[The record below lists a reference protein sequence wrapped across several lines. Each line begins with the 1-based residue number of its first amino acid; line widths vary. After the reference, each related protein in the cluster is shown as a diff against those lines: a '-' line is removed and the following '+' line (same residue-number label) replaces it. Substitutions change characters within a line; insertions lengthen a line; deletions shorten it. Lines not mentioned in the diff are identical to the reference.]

1 MNCRMTGN
9 RVEGSAMAEIQ
20 GYFKTKKLH
29 LVSKKDVI
37 IYNQMRGNRILKTHM
52 FSIARLI
59 GNIWVIL

>member
-1 MNCRMTGN
+1 
-9 RVEGSAMAEIQ
+9 MAEIQ